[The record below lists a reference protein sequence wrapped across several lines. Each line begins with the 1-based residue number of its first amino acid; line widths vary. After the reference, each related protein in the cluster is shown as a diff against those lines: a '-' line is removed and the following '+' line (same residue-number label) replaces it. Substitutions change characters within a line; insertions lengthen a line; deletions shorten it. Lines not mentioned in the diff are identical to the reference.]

1 MCTCPHR
8 VCGRPAQCSTVRPH
22 STRARNLVLCSCAR
36 TAGCHGYAAACAVLT
51 ERPWQSCAP
60 SSLLRSSCR
69 HSTRT
74 CPRPRAVRHT
84 IRAAQSSRVNAGRQV
99 MSMCT
104 QTPATAAAKRCGW
117 HQRQVTGVA
126 RLAGLRCS
134 SCDTADRGDFNML
147 LTRPFS
153 HPPRYLSPFSNL
165 RSLILPPD
173 ACLGVG
179 VAAVLAAAA
188 SLPCGPRWPLPEA

>member
-8 VCGRPAQCSTVRPH
+8 VCGRPAQCSTALCAVRAH
-22 STRARNLVLCSCAR
+22 STRARNLLLCSCAMA
-36 TAGCHGYAAACAVLT
+36 AGCHGCAAACAVLT
-51 ERPWQSCAP
+51 ELHPWQPCAP
-60 SSLLRSSCR
+60 SSLLRSSCH

-74 CPRPRAVRHT
+74 CPRLRAVRHT
-84 IRAAQSSRVNAGRQV
+84 ARAAQSSSVNAGRQV
-99 MSMCT
+99 MSICT
-104 QTPATAAAKRCGW
+104 QTPAASL
-117 HQRQVTGVA
+117 QLQVTGVA
-126 RLAGLRCS
+126 RLAGLCRS
-134 SCDTADRGDFNML
+134 SCSTADRGDCITL

-165 RSLILPPD
+165 RSLILPPA

-179 VAAVLAAAA
+179 VAAVVAAAA